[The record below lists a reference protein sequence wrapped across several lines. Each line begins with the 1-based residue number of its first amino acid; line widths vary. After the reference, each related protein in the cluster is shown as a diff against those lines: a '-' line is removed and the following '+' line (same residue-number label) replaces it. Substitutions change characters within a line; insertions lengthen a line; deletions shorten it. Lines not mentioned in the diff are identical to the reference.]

1 MFKIFRDWKE
11 ELQRLQHDVSKSEKV
26 NVINVNRLDVL
37 SGFARAAARP
47 TFCPSRRLDVC
58 FVDADEA
65 SEGAVDSGGPSREFF
80 RLLIRQ
86 FLDSP
91 IFEGG
96 DEKHMSLSTVGK
108 IKFVEKTTAIK
119 LITLLLCFN

>member
-1 MFKIFRDWKE
+1 MCWVVSP
-11 ELQRLQHDVSKSEKV
+11 ELQPDL
-26 NVINVNRLDVL
+26 L
-37 SGFARAAARP
+37 FAPLAG
-47 TFCPSRRLDVC
+47 LDVC

-96 DEKHMSLSTVGK
+96 DEKAYV
-108 IKFVEKTTAIK
+108 AIYSW
-119 LITLLLCFN
+119 